1 MVGWSNPLAS
11 YGVNTRSFRVGSETY
26 GRDVECRLL
35 VLHRGHIASA
45 CMDAE
50 IRCVRCRVVFSS
62 TDVVIGLES
71 SVTPDIAS
79 GNRKLEIPH
88 GRLRRLPGTDRISL
102 GRSPF
107 SVRCN
112 RLERICH
119 QQK

>member
-11 YGVNTRSFRVGSETY
+11 YDVNNRSFRVGSEIY

-79 GNRKLEIPH
+79 GNRKLDIPH
-88 GRLRRLPGTDRISL
+88 GRLRRLPGMWSL
-102 GRSPF
+102 GA
-107 SVRCN
+107 N
-112 RLERICH
+112 TLA
-119 QQK
+119 